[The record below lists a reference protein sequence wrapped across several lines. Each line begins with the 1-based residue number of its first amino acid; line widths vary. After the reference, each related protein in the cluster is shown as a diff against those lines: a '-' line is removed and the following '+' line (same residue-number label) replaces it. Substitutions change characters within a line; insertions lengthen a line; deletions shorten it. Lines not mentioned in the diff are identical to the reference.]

1 MIVGGV
7 VRETSINL
15 FRNLYFCVGI
25 FTAYVSDG
33 TGLLKRVFVRLSKLD
48 IYKTGLNVLSIT
60 ILDICK
66 TSLKYVE
73 REGSM
78 KISEVKRCIR

>member
-1 MIVGGV
+1 MLVFLWLI
-7 VRETSINL
+7 
-15 FRNLYFCVGI
+15 
-25 FTAYVSDG
+25 SDG
-33 TGLLKRVFVRLSKLD
+33 TELLKRVFVRLSKLD

-66 TSLKYVE
+66 TSLKYVK

-78 KISEVKRCIR
+78 KILEVKEYIG

>member
-1 MIVGGV
+1 MLVFLWLI
-7 VRETSINL
+7 
-15 FRNLYFCVGI
+15 
-25 FTAYVSDG
+25 SDG
-33 TGLLKRVFVRLSKLD
+33 TKLLKRVFVRLSKLD

-73 REGSM
+73 REVSM
-78 KISEVKRCIR
+78 KISEVKECMG

>member
-1 MIVGGV
+1 MVIM
-7 VRETSINL
+7 T
-15 FRNLYFCVGI
+15 RNLY
-25 FTAYVSDG
+25 VSVLTRAVDG

-48 IYKTGLNVLSIT
+48 IYKTGFNVLSVT
-60 ILDICK
+60 ISDICK